1 MTPPTKRVFRDE
13 LIGLKAKILRSPDY
27 GLVGKVGVIMDET
40 KNVIVLDVK
49 GREVVIPKKG
59 LKLLI
64 NVGTPGEREIL
75 GEMVHWRPEDRIKK
89 KGR

>member
-1 MTPPTKRVFRDE
+1 MTPPTRGVFRDE

-27 GLVGKVGVIMDET
+27 GLVGKVGVIVDET

-59 LKLLI
+59 LKLLV
-64 NVGTPGEREIL
+64 NVNTSKEREIL
-75 GEMVHWRPEDRIKK
+75 GEMIQWRPEDRIKK
-89 KGR
+89 KSR